1 MIWRYYKSLPPN
13 PIPAVAPTCS
23 LSPSGEGDCD
33 DGLNINANG
42 GFGGYKYIF
51 MVDGKVGHGG
61 MFDRLKGAIS
71 VYAISKVQQKDFRIF
86 FDYPFELQKY
96 LEPNSYDWTIEKKDV
111 VYAYPHSRP
120 LFLYGECYAPDRL
133 FKNRKCEAHFYY
145 GYDSLKEINAKYGT
159 DFEWGQL
166 YRELFKPTVY
176 LQQYIDHYWQELGRD
191 YIVVHTR
198 FLNLLGDKVETAIN
212 PELPQSERERLMLQ
226 MRDKISE
233 LAKQNNNL
241 RVMLASD
248 SMTFIEY
255 MKREMP
261 GIYVV
266 PGTVKH
272 IDTAGETNDA
282 ENIKMFLDY
291 YLISYAQKVYS
302 LVGQGMWPS
311 AFPEYAAKIGNVEFE
326 REIL

>member
-1 MIWRYYKSLPPN
+1 MRQFFVRLLDVLWREPRMIWKYYN
-13 PIPAVAPTCS
+13 VNVNEN
-23 LSPSGEGDCD
+23 G
-33 DGLNINANG
+33 NG
-42 GFGGYKYIF
+42 GVGGNKNIF

-71 VYAISKVQQKDFRIF
+71 VYAISKVQQKDFRIY

-96 LEPNSYDWTIEKKDV
+96 LEPNVYNWTIDKKDV
-111 VYAYPHSRP
+111 VLAYPHSRP
-120 LFLYGECYAPDRL
+120 LFLYGECYAPNRL

-145 GYDSLKEINAKYGT
+145 GYDSLNVINARCRT

-166 YRELFKPTVY
+166 YRELFKPTAY
-176 LQQYIDHYWQELGRD
+176 LQQYIDHYKQELGRE
-191 YIVVHTR
+191 YIVFHTR
-198 FLNLLGDKVETAIN
+198 FLNLLGDKVETDIN
-212 PELPQSERERLMLQ
+212 PELPQLGRERLMSV
-226 MRDKISE
+226 MRDKIKE
-233 LAKQNNNL
+233 LTKQNNNM

-261 GIYVV
+261 ESYVI
-266 PGTVKH
+266 PGMVKH

-302 LVGQGMWPS
+302 LVGRGMWPS
-311 AFPEYAAKIGNVEFE
+311 AFPEYAAKIKGVKFE
-326 REIL
+326 MIKV

>member
-1 MIWRYYKSLPPN
+1 MRQLFVRLLDVLWREPWMIWKYYN
-13 PIPAVAPTCS
+13 VNTNDN
-23 LSPSGEGDCD
+23 G
-33 DGLNINANG
+33 NG
-42 GFGGYKYIF
+42 GVDGNKYIF

-71 VYAISKVQQKDFRIF
+71 VYAISKVQHKDFRIYF
-86 FDYPFELQKY
+86 VYPFELQKY
-96 LEPNSYDWTIEKKDV
+96 LEPNSYDWTIDKKDV
-111 VYAYPHSRP
+111 AFAYPHSRP

-133 FKNRKCEAHFYY
+133 FKNRKYEAHFYY
-145 GYDSLKEINAKYGT
+145 GYDSLSVINKRCGT
-159 DFEWGQL
+159 GFEWGQL

-176 LQQYIDHYWQELGRD
+176 LQQYIDHYRQELGRD

-198 FLNLLGDKVETAIN
+198 FLNLLGDKVETDIN
-212 PELPQSERERLMLQ
+212 PELPQPERDRLMSQ
-226 MRDKISE
+226 MRDKIKE
-233 LAKQNNNL
+233 LAKLNDGM

-248 SMTFIEY
+248 SMAFIGY

-302 LVGQGMWPS
+302 LVGKCMWPS
-311 AFPEYAAKIGNVEFE
+311 AFPEYAAKIGDVEFE
-326 REIL
+326 RIGL